1 MIETDKELSGRT
13 VGQMLEAL
21 LAKGSQAKYLL
32 DFLMKINNCKMKI
45 TLCGYLING
54 G

>member
-1 MIETDKELSGRT
+1 VIETDKELSGRT

-32 DFLMKINNCKMKI
+32 DFLMKINNYKRKI
-45 TLCGYLING
+45 KLCGLLING

>member
-1 MIETDKELSGRT
+1 MIETDREQSGRT
-13 VGQMLEAL
+13 VGKILEAY
-21 LAKGSQAKYLL
+21 LAKGSQAKYLS

-45 TLCGYLING
+45 KPCGYLISG

>member
-1 MIETDKELSGRT
+1 VIETDKELSGRT
-13 VGQMLEAL
+13 VAQMLEAF

-32 DFLMKINNCKMKI
+32 DSLMRINNCKMKI
-45 TLCGYLING
+45 KLCGYLISG